1 MSKVVNTLQNCST
14 MEYTIVVEKILDSP
28 SPLQLK
34 KGFQLATLRF
44 KMIKALLVLSPW
56 E

>member
-1 MSKVVNTLQNCST
+1 
-14 MEYTIVVEKILDSP
+14 MEYTILVEKILDSP

-34 KGFQLATLRF
+34 KGFELATLRF
-44 KMIKALLVLSPW
+44 EMIKALLVLSPW